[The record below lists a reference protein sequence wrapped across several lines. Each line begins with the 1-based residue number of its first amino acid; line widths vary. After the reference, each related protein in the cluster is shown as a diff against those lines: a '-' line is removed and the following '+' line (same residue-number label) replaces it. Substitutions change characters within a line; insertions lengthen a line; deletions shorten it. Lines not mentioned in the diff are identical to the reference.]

1 MAVASSPGGDK
12 DDDCNDC
19 NDCDDS
25 DDCNGDCNDCNDDLG
40 DDDDLN
46 EMSKVDYSLHLH
58 SDCCCD
64 LDCMLLSG
72 GEKTEKRRFRRS
84 TSCRMRATKE
94 P

>member
-1 MAVASSPGGDK
+1 MAAASSPGGGK
-12 DDDCNDC
+12 DDDYD
-19 NDCDDS
+19 DCD
-25 DDCNGDCNDCNDDLG
+25 DCNDCNDDLG

-72 GEKTEKRRFRRS
+72 REKTEKRRFRKS
-84 TSCRMRATKE
+84 TSCRMRAAKE